1 MRVVFAGTPD
11 FAVPALAALL
21 GGGTGPAA
29 GAAGGASSQYEV
41 VAVYTQPDRP
51 AGRGRKLQP
60 SPVKSLAQRY
70 GLPVYQPESF
80 KRDPSAVGALADLAA
95 DLMVVAAYGLILP
108 PAVLETPRLGC
119 INIHAS
125 LLPRWRGAA
134 PIQRAVLAGD
144 SESGVCIMRME
155 AGLDTGPVYHRLST
169 PLTARETGGSLH
181 DKLAALGARA
191 LLEALPGIVA
201 GSLTAVPQDPALA
214 TYAHKLAK
222 EEAEIDWTEPAPAI
236 ERRVRAFDPWPVA
249 QTRFQGE
256 PLRVWSAAALAEPA
270 AAAPGTVVAAD
281 RRGIRVATGEGQLA
295 LTRVQPPG
303 KRPMDAA
310 DFINARTLVGVCLG

>member
-11 FAVPALAALL
+11 FAVPALASLL
-21 GGGTGPAA
+21 GADAGTAGGTGSA
-29 GAAGGASSQYEV
+29 YEV

-51 AGRGRKLQP
+51 AGRGRRLQP
-60 SPVKSLAQRY
+60 SPVKSLAFAH

-80 KRDPSAVGALADLAA
+80 KRDPSAVSALADLAA

-108 PAVLETPRLGC
+108 PAVLEATRLGC

-144 SESGVCIMRME
+144 RESGVCIMRME
-155 AGLDTGPVYHRLST
+155 AGLDTGPVYHRVSL
-169 PLTARETGGSLH
+169 PLDPHETGGSLH
-181 DKLAALGARA
+181 DRLAALGARA

-201 GSLTAVPQDPALA
+201 GTLTAVPQDPALA
-214 TYAHKLAK
+214 TYAHKLTK
-222 EEAEIDWTEPAPAI
+222 EEAEIDWSESAPAI

-249 QTRFQGE
+249 QTRLQGE
-256 PLRVWSAAALAEPA
+256 PLRVWSAGALAKPA

-281 RRGIRVATGEGQLA
+281 RRGIRVATGDGLLA

-310 DFINARTLVGVCLG
+310 DFINARTLVGVRLG